1 MAKNKLAK
9 KNNKQGQKE
18 FEQHQS
24 MLMKLIQKQEP
35 VHPDLAGYVKAGGI
49 GCGMVHHPLIVSPIY
64 VKDCYGYVNYLYEQ
78 RNADVQRLMDAE
90 EWKEYVFTHERPYQ
104 LDAFSRIAK
113 RMSDTTYWSILGSV
127 YTESE
132 NLWQQKPKLV
142 CLLTVDRKQREFL
155 MNGRER
161 GYLKELPSTLTIY
174 RGYQYRNANGWSW
187 TLDPKKAHWF
197 AHRFKGLG
205 GKPTVATGRVKKRD
219 VVAYFSRRQEKEI
232 VVDPSAVKVTKR
244 ETQKL

>member
-1 MAKNKLAK
+1 MAKKKSAK
-9 KNNKQGQKE
+9 KSNKQAQKE
-18 FEQHQS
+18 FEEHQA

-49 GCGMVHHPLIVSPIY
+49 GCGMVHHPLIVSQIY
-64 VKDCYGYVNYLYEQ
+64 GKDCYGYVNYLYEQ
-78 RNADVQRLMDAE
+78 RRAIVQRLMDE
-90 EWKEYVFTHERPYQ
+90 EQWEAYVFTHERPYQ
-104 LDAFSRIAK
+104 LDAFGRIAK

-132 NLWQQKPKLV
+132 NLWQQKRKLV
-142 CLLTVDRKQREFL
+142 RMLNADRKQREFL

-161 GYLKELPSTLTIY
+161 GYLNKLPSTLTIF

-187 TLDPKKAHWF
+187 TLDPKKARWF
-197 AHRFKGLG
+197 SQRFEVLG

-244 ETQKL
+244 ETQRS